1 MESNVVAVIS
11 TSHFFFRKVI
21 KPWVG
26 VWTTGSGLE
35 DLSGGPVIKNLLAD
49 AGDVGLILESGRFL
63 E

>member
-1 MESNVVAVIS
+1 MFVAVIS
-11 TSHFFFRKVI
+11 TSHFFFFRRVF

-35 DLSGGPVIKNLLAD
+35 DFPGDSVIKNLLAD
-49 AGDVGLILESGRFL
+49 AGDVGLIPGSGRFL

>member
-1 MESNVVAVIS
+1 MFVAVIS
-11 TSHFFFRKVI
+11 TSDFFFFFRKVI

-35 DLSGGPVIKNLLAD
+35 DFPGGSVIKNLLAD
-49 AGDVGLILESGRFL
+49 AGDVGLIPGSGRFL